1 MSVSQPY
8 PQTYPPQGTP
18 APAPGYAPQPGFPPL
33 GQMPGQGPGQMPG
46 GQMPG
51 GQMPGGQMPGQF
63 PGQPPVRPGLTAA
76 MAGAAE
82 RPNLLHA
89 LVSESTKLWTTRST
103 LWLLIC
109 ATLSMPLVDF
119 AISSHYAGLEQVLRS
134 QFTTDSSIA
143 ALVALLLYVPLGVM
157 VITTEYS
164 SGMIRNIFTA
174 CPRRGRVLTAKTLML
189 LVGTLVTATL
199 LSLVSLYVAH
209 AMLPGNFGEPVAS
222 GDLLTTALRSGVY
235 LTLAT
240 MFSYGL
246 GAILKRSA
254 PAILIMMAV
263 IFVPFVVAVIAGG
276 QQGSLGEK
284 LMNYSLISG
293 LLSQFN
299 PQDAP
304 WDGPSATAILVYL
317 GIAAVVALAGSYA
330 LVLTRDT

>member
-8 PQTYPPQGTP
+8 PQTYPQQGAP
-18 APAPGYAPQPGFPPL
+18 APAPGYAPQPGFPPQ
-33 GQMPGQGPGQMPG
+33 GQMPGPGPGPMPG
-46 GQMPG
+46 QI
-51 GQMPGGQMPGQF
+51 PGGQMPGQF
-63 PGQPPVRPGLTAA
+63 QGQPPVQPPRTPT

-109 ATLSMPLVDF
+109 ATLSMPVVDF
-119 AISSHYAGLEQVLRS
+119 AISSHYAGLDQVLRS
-134 QFTTDSSIA
+134 QFTTDSSIS
-143 ALVALLLYVPLGVM
+143 ALTALLLYVPLGVM

-174 CPRRGRVLTAKTLML
+174 CPRRARVLTAKTLML
-189 LVGTLVTATL
+189 FAGTLVTTTL
-199 LSLVSLYVAH
+199 LSALSLFVSH
-209 AMLPGNFGEPVAS
+209 AMLPGNFGEPVANS
-222 GDLLTTALRSGVY
+222 DVLTTAFRCGIY

-254 PAILIMMAV
+254 PAILIMMAA
-263 IFVPFVVAVIAGG
+263 IFVPFVVAVVTGG
-276 QQGSLGEK
+276 APGSLGEK

-293 LLSQFN
+293 LLTQFN

-304 WDGPSATAILVYL
+304 ATGPSATGILIYL
-317 GIAAVVALAGSYA
+317 AIAAAAAIGGAYA